1 MFYAFSFTLMF
12 AVLAAAGRKLHAKAC
27 RQEAEACQ
35 CKAQHPGTV
44 HAGLRE
50 SGCMAV
56 GGCSLLGYLRQA
68 LLPPQ
73 RGLPASQAFLPRS
86 PAFPAPGW
94 GQARPAFPG
103 SPTPA
108 TAPRSARLHW
118 SGGNPSGRSALQDL
132 PSLSWG
138 SDTAHSPGIV
148 IILGGFVPRSFLQF
162 LRSRQ

>member
-1 MFYAFSFTLMF
+1 MF

-68 LLPPQ
+68 FCRLSGDFRRLRRFFRGHRRFRHRGGGRLVRRFRDLQLLLQ
-73 RGLPASQAFLPRS
+73 HLVQLGFIGLAVIRQAGQLCKIFRLCRG
-86 PAFPAPGW
+86 
-94 GQARPAFPG
+94 GQILLIA
-103 SPTPA
+103 
-108 TAPRSARLHW
+108 
-118 SGGNPSGRSALQDL
+118 QV
-132 PSLSWG
+132 SL
-138 SDTAHSPGIV
+138 
-148 IILGGFVPRSFLQF
+148 
-162 LRSRQ
+162 